1 MDRKKFAKVTIIL
14 GVLLIVIGVSYA
26 FFNYTRTGV
35 SNVIKVGKISF
46 NSNQTN
52 TITLLDAF
60 PIDSSE
66 VDTSDKVGTIT
77 ITISG
82 DTTYNDGVEYLLTV
96 SNLTNRIG
104 DKEIPIDVVVTAT
117 GIGEA
122 DTGR

>member
-35 SNVIKVGKISF
+35 SNVIKVGRISF

-66 VDTSDKVGTIT
+66 VQTSDKVGTIT
-77 ITISG
+77 ITITG
-82 DTTYNDGVEYLLTV
+82 DTTYNEGVEYLLTV

-104 DKEIPIDVVVTAT
+104 DKE
-117 GIGEA
+117 
-122 DTGR
+122 